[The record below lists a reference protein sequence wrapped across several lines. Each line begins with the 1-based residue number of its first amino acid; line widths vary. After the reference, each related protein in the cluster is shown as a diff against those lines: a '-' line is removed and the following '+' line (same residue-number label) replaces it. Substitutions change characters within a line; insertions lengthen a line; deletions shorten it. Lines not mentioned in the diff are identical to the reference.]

1 MNNKYR
7 LDKTIGPE
15 LHRIKPLENYDPE
28 VFNKLYKLC
37 RPVIRNLVKQID
49 CRRYNVSK
57 DVISSYFWDKM
68 LFLFNRYY
76 EESEGNIEFLKAHI
90 LKGLNTYKYHLLQ
103 EAYSE
108 RSEYF
113 QGLVSLDTMY
123 ENNNNRECIGD
134 EDDGEERK
142 EELLNKLYDYMSQH
156 LSPDAMLIFE
166 CLMIPLDFF
175 LVRTNQGASRITNQM
190 FVEFFE
196 LPKTKSS
203 MQYISELRQD
213 VLYWEQRAMEDLN
226 TKRGSR

>member
-1 MNNKYR
+1 MNKPK

-15 LHRIKPLENYDPE
+15 LHRIKPLENYDHE
-28 VFNKLYKLC
+28 VFNKLYRICK
-37 RPVIRNLVKQID
+37 PVIRNLVKQID

-76 EESEGNIEFLKAHI
+76 EESEGDVEFLKAHV
-90 LKGLNTYKYHLLQ
+90 LKGLQTYKYHLLQ

-113 QGLVSLDTMY
+113 QGLISLDSLY
-123 ENNNNRECIGD
+123 ESNNNRECLGD
-134 EDDGEERK
+134 EEDVEDNHK
-142 EELLNKLYDYMSQH
+142 EELLKDLYNYMGQH

-166 CLMIPLDFF
+166 CLMTPIDFF
-175 LVRTNQGASRITNQM
+175 LKRTNQGTSRITNQM

-196 LPKTKSS
+196 LPVTKSS

-213 VLYWEQRAMEDLN
+213 VLYWEQRAMEDL
-226 TKRGSR
+226 KH

>member
-1 MNNKYR
+1 MPIMNKQK

-15 LHRIKPLENYDPE
+15 LHRIKPLETYDVE
-28 VFNKLYKLC
+28 VFNKLYRICK
-37 RPVIRNLVKQID
+37 PVIKNLVKQID

-76 EESEGNIEFLKAHI
+76 EESEGDIEFLKAHV
-90 LKGLNTYKYHLLQ
+90 LKGLQTYKYHLLQ

-113 QGLVSLDTMY
+113 QGLVSLY
-123 ENNNNRECIGD
+123 ESNGNRECVGD
-134 EDDGEERK
+134 EDEEDTHK
-142 EELLNKLYDYMSQH
+142 EEMLKNLYEYMNNH

-166 CLMIPLDFF
+166 CLMTPIDFF
-175 LVRTNQGASRITNQM
+175 LKRTNQGTSRITNQM

-196 LPKTKSS
+196 LPVTKSS

-213 VLYWEQRAMEDLN
+213 VLYWEQRAMEDL
-226 TKRGSR
+226 KH